1 MVELRAGVANWV
13 ARAAAA
19 AARVAMRSAVA
30 ARAREVV
37 AATGTAVAAAR
48 EVVKAAWVGKV
59 AFVVLAGREVAP
71 GSSSRRKS

>member
-19 AARVAMRSAVA
+19 AARVAMCSAVA

-37 AATGTAVAAAR
+37 AAAGGTVG
-48 EVVKAAWVGKV
+48 EVVEATRVGKV